1 MKICVNRKQFFLFVI
16 FILLDLF
23 IIGSVTTHADENVIN
38 DKIHRGEWARYGNL
52 QYGFSAVDSNNS
64 NAGLAADIQLVQDN
78 MIIRHQYQ
86 TNNYLYSTTGFNL
99 WTPTNIEGNYGWVE
113 RSIGRGGFSRLV
125 DSKIN
130 FDASSV
136 KKTRLSN
143 GTYAIS
149 ASTVY
154 NDIFLVTCV
163 IFPDIESGNISVSY
177 EVQNNSTSNQIIYP
191 SKGVDTKL
199 YDNDDV
205 PLYSIGPNKG
215 IYMVVAKNRQTYRM
229 DYSMSYSSNPLNKL
243 SEFGS
248 TPYYAAGILRTDFG
262 NSRTFDKNYLNPNT
276 NQMLVADGGTL
287 LARGDTSIFM
297 YWGEKTLKP
306 GESFYGGYKVGLRDD
321 GSFTIT
327 HKMSNQ
333 SSIDGKN
340 YPNNS
345 ITYNSVIKIPEG
357 NSYKNTLYTF
367 EIPKYVSDPS
377 KITVDGKE
385 QDLNSVYDKTT
396 RIVNLPMST
405 LARNSERDIKIDCK
419 IASDASKQIIN
430 SAANMTGTDEIGKIQ
445 TISAQNSFYVE
456 ERKVAINSNYLDE
469 NKQEISSKVTKEVES
484 NTTNSISAKKIP
496 GYKVTGASVNGI
508 ETTLDANNSV
518 KVSVKDRDTSVVF
531 HYQSIHFGE
540 TTPLLEVNKKNV
552 SLSDT
557 LNYKLSVK
565 SGMVY
570 SAGETPKNFSN
581 FKVTIPMDTNLENVK
596 NIQLKLSDGTV
607 VGTGAV
613 DAKSNA
619 IVATLSK
626 DVKDTENLFLTYDAS
641 VKKSAV
647 IGAAIKQTAE
657 VKADFDAN
665 GVKTYS
671 VQSNTVESTVERQLA
686 VKINYL
692 DTEGKKI
699 ADPISKIGFVGA
711 TYDYT
716 TEMKKVNKYKFPPK
730 VDEKNDPISGTFE
743 RNKDVT
749 INLVY
754 DLDLAKISIKFE
766 NDSGVD
772 MSKYNYSFSTQFGE
786 NIDLSSNNEINKR
799 VTEIKQA
806 GYSVTPPDN
815 AKNFPVDDHD
825 ITTRYKVAGK
835 LELKEWPS
843 EIDFGTQKVST
854 TKKNYWPTMKND
866 LIVRDTRGT
875 KNSPWQLTV
884 SETTPLT
891 TRTTKL
897 EGALSYQTSTS
908 ETPETLNK
916 SAVIVEDNTHAS
928 DVEFNISQDWG
939 KENGKGIKATI
950 PVEQQRTGTYKGTLS
965 WSLVS
970 APGNP

>member
-1 MKICVNRKQFFLFVI
+1 L
-16 FILLDLF
+16 
-23 IIGSVTTHADENVIN
+23 N
-38 DKIHRGEWARYGNL
+38 D
-52 QYGFSAVDSNNS
+52 SA
-64 NAGLAADIQLVQDN
+64 A
-78 MIIRHQYQ
+78 
-86 TNNYLYSTTGFNL
+86 
-99 WTPTNIEGNYGWVE
+99 
-113 RSIGRGGFSRLV
+113 
-125 DSKIN
+125 
-130 FDASSV
+130 
-136 KKTRLSN
+136 KT
-143 GTYAIS
+143 I
-149 ASTVY
+149 
-154 NDIFLVTCV
+154 
-163 IFPDIESGNISVSY
+163 
-177 EVQNNSTSNQIIYP
+177 NSTASLSGTNEHGGLQSI
-191 SKGVDTKL
+191 STK
-199 YDNDDV
+199 
-205 PLYSIGPNKG
+205 
-215 IYMVVAKNRQTYRM
+215 
-229 DYSMSYSSNPLNKL
+229 
-243 SEFGS
+243 
-248 TPYYAAGILRTDFG
+248 
-262 NSRTFDKNYLNPNT
+262 
-276 NQMLVADGGTL
+276 
-287 LARGDTSIFM
+287 
-297 YWGEKTLKP
+297 
-306 GESFYGGYKVGLRDD
+306 
-321 GSFTIT
+321 
-327 HKMSNQ
+327 
-333 SSIDGKN
+333 
-340 YPNNS
+340 
-345 ITYNSVIKIPEG
+345 
-357 NSYKNTLYTF
+357 
-367 EIPKYVSDPS
+367 
-377 KITVDGKE
+377 
-385 QDLNSVYDKTT
+385 
-396 RIVNLPMST
+396 
-405 LARNSERDIKIDCK
+405 
-419 IASDASKQIIN
+419 
-430 SAANMTGTDEIGKIQ
+430 
-445 TISAQNSFYVE
+445 NSFYVE
-456 ERKVAINSNYLDE
+456 EKKLTINSSYLDE
-469 NKQEISSKVTKEVES
+469 NKQEISSKVTQKVEN

-496 GYKVTGASVNGI
+496 GYKVTGVSINGT

-518 KVSVKDRDTSVVF
+518 NVSVKDKDTSVVF

-540 TTPLLEVNKKNV
+540 TDPLLEVNKKNV
-552 SLSDT
+552 SLGDT

-570 SAGETPKNFSN
+570 STGETPKNFSN

-854 TKKNYWPTMKND
+854 TKKNYWPMMKKD
-866 LIVRDTRGT
+866 LIVRDTRGI